1 MPLAPGSRLGPYEI
15 VSRLG
20 AGGMGEVFRARDTR
34 LDRSVAIKVLPD
46 SLQTNAQLQARFER
60 EARTISQLN
69 HPHICTVHD
78 VGEESGTHY
87 LVMELVEGE
96 TLAARIARGPMP
108 LADVVRY
115 GAQIA
120 EALDRAHR
128 AGIIHRDLKPGN
140 VMLTKSGAKL
150 LDFGL
155 ARSSRAAVLQPDAP
169 TVQAPITGEGVIVG
183 TAPYMAPEQLQGAES
198 DPRTDLFA
206 LGAVLYEMI
215 AGRRAFDAKSTV
227 SLIAQILE
235 HDPPPPSQFQPVTP
249 RSLERLIMT
258 CLAKDPDA
266 RFQCA
271 ADVAHELRW
280 VGAAPQLAATA
291 ALSDA
296 TPQSLARTPRW
307 IWAAAALL
315 LAAGIGGALAAYRG
329 GRNAA
334 APPRTTFAQLTFD
347 MGEESDPTI
356 APDGKMFA
364 FVRDVNGRSDIFLQ
378 RIDGRSAINLTNTA
392 DVVESE
398 PAFSPDGSQIA
409 FRSDRDGGGIF
420 VMGAT
425 GESVRRLTDKGY
437 NPSWSPDSKQILFSG
452 EQTTDPVVVYSIPN
466 AYVVDVA
473 SGATRVFYAALDVM
487 QPVWSPNGHR
497 VAFWTAR
504 KGKRDVYTI
513 SASGDPSTVVPVTSD
528 RPTDWNPVWSP
539 NGQYLYF
546 ASDRN
551 GTMTPWRV
559 RIDEKSGR
567 TKGEPEPVPAPAS
580 YAGLMSISR
589 DGRRLLYQSK
599 VHSGEL
605 RRIRF
610 DAAAER
616 LEHESQPLFS
626 GTMFFRYPATSP
638 DGRWIAFG
646 ASAPHEDVYV
656 MGSDGSGIRQL
667 TNDAARDRGIA
678 WWPDSSR
685 ILFYSNRDG
694 EYDAWTIRPDGGGLT
709 RITRI
714 PFGVNFP
721 KVSPDGRWLAFVT
734 DSGAS
739 GGIADLRAPLPLTAS
754 HPIPNVARGRFY
766 PRSWSPD
773 SRLLAGGAFGVGG
786 LYVYVPATKEM
797 ITFDTG
803 AGASSFIDD
812 RRILYVDGSRVGIA
826 DVATRQ
832 VKFIGELPRD
842 PQSGVQ
848 WGSIATDPR
857 SILAYRTRTEADVW
871 MMTLEEE

>member
-1 MPLAPGSRLGPYEI
+1 MSDHCALMPLAPGSRLGPYEI

-34 LDRSVAIKVLPD
+34 LDRSVAIKVLPE

-78 VGEESGTHY
+78 VGEERGTHY

-120 EALDRAHR
+120 QALDRAHR
-128 AGIIHRDLKPGN
+128 AGIVHRDLKPGN
-140 VMLTKSGAKL
+140 VMLTRSGAKL

-155 ARSSRAAVLQPDAP
+155 ARSSRAAVLGSEAP
-169 TVQAPITGEGVIVG
+169 TVQGSITADGVIVG
-183 TAPYMAPEQLQGAES
+183 TVPYMAPEQLQGAEP

-206 LGAVLYEMI
+206 LGAVLYEMT

-249 RSLERLIMT
+249 VSLERLIMT
-258 CLAKDPDA
+258 CLAKDPDE

-280 VGAAPQLAATA
+280 IGSAPQVEATA
-291 ALSDA
+291 
-296 TPQSLARTPRW
+296 TPARAASPRW
-307 IWAAAALL
+307 LWAAAALL
-315 LAAGIGGALAAYRG
+315 LIAGIASAVAAYRA
-329 GRNAA
+329 GRAAA

-347 MGEESDPTI
+347 TGEESHPTI
-356 APDGKMFA
+356 APDGRMFA

-378 RIDGRSAINLTNTA
+378 RIDGRSAINLTNSA
-392 DVVESE
+392 DASESE

-437 NPSWSPDSKQILFSG
+437 NPSWSPDSKQILFSA

-513 SASGDPSTVVPVTSD
+513 AASGDPATIVPITSD
-528 RPTDWNPVWSP
+528 RATDWNPVWSP
-539 NGQYLYF
+539 DGRYLYF

-559 RIDEKSGR
+559 RIDETSGK
-567 TKGEPEPVPAPAS
+567 TKGDLEPVPAPAS

-589 DGRRLLYQSK
+589 DGRHLVYQSK
-599 VHSGEL
+599 AQSGEL
-605 RRIRF
+605 RRVRF
-610 DAAAER
+610 DAATEG
-616 LEHESQPLFS
+616 LEHEPRPLFS

-638 DGRWIAFG
+638 DGKWIAFG
-646 ASAPHEDVYV
+646 ARAPHEDVYV
-656 MGSDGSGIRQL
+656 MASDGSGIRQL
-667 TNDAARDRGIA
+667 TNDAARDRGIT
-678 WWPDSSR
+678 WWPDGSR

-734 DSGAS
+734 DSGRS
-739 GGIADLRAPLPLTAS
+739 GGIADLRAPLPIAAS
-754 HPIPNVARGRFY
+754 EPIPNVARGRFY

-786 LYVYVPATKEM
+786 VYVYAPGTKEM
-797 ITFDTG
+797 ITLLPE
-803 AGASSFIDD
+803 AAAASFIDN
-812 RRILYVDGSRVGIA
+812 RRILFVDGGRVGIA
-826 DVATRQ
+826 DVQTRQ
-832 VKFIGELPRD
+832 VKFIGELPDD
-842 PQSGVQ
+842 PSSRVQ
-848 WGSIATDPR
+848 WGSITTTASD
-857 SILAYRTRTEADVW
+857 ILAYRTRIEADVW
-871 MMTLEEE
+871 MMTLEE